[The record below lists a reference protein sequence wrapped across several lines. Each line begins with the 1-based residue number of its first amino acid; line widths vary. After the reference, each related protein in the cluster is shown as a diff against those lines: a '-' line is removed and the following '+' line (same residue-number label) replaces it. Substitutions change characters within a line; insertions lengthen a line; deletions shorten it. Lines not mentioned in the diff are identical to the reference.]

1 MTTLDLGFMVWLRT
15 QYRTSTRCWSQLQE
29 KGHKPRW
36 GRGLATLSAILALA
50 GLAGCSAGNGPV
62 RREIETAIRRR
73 DMPDDA
79 PWRDRRTQALVRA
92 FYAER
97 RMEPAWT
104 NAGGATDQSRD
115 LMEVVG
121 RAAGEGLDPEDYS
134 ATQLAEHW
142 KENKRPLIGTKD
154 PKALAE
160 FDLMCTIAAFHYMSD
175 VYDGRIS
182 PKSLDAEWVAK
193 PRRGDLDSLLTV
205 ALRSNR
211 VKDLMAELPP
221 PHPQYRQLREARKQ
235 YSELAAN
242 GDREAFRRL
251 GLIDLNM
258 ERWRWVPRS
267 FGDRYLMVNIPEYA
281 LHVYERDRSV
291 LDMRVVVGKVLTATP
306 VFSDKMTHVVIN
318 PTWNVPMSIV
328 EGEFAA
334 EVQQDPSFLA
344 RQRIRIFDREEGES
358 REIDASSVNWSDPEE
373 LKRLSLRQDPGQE
386 NALGRI
392 KFLLPNQFDVYL
404 HDTPAGHLFAAKER
418 SFSHG
423 CVRVEDPVRLASYV
437 LKGRAEASP
446 ERIQSLIEQDSTVT
460 LELPKSLPVHI
471 VYFTVFVQ
479 EDGTLGFRD
488 DVYGIDQELIDKLRR
503 REVRREQGKAA

>member
-1 MTTLDLGFMVWLRT
+1 MTTIDRGVSPGWPRVPYSLTFSWGHLRG
-15 QYRTSTRCWSQLQE
+15 R
-29 KGHKPRW
+29 HPRPRIW
-36 GRGLATLSAILALA
+36 RGLAVSAAVLTLA

-62 RREIETAIRRR
+62 RRELESAIRRR
-73 DMPDDA
+73 DMPEDA

-92 FYAER
+92 FYAGR

-134 ATQLAEHW
+134 ATELAEHW

-175 VYDGRIS
+175 VHDGRIS

-193 PRRGDLDSLLTV
+193 PKHGDLDSLLTV

-211 VKDLMAELPP
+211 IKDLMAELPP
-221 PHPQYRQLREARKQ
+221 PHAQYRQLREARKR
-235 YSELAAN
+235 YSELASS
-242 GDREAFRRL
+242 GDREALRRL

-291 LDMRVVVGKVLTATP
+291 LDMRVVVGKALTATP
-306 VFSDKMTHVVIN
+306 VFSDQMTHVVIN

-334 EVQQDPSFLA
+334 EVQQDPTFLE
-344 RQRIRIFDREEGES
+344 RQRIRIFDREDGDA
-358 REIDASSVNWSDPEE
+358 REIDAASVNWSDPEE
-373 LKRLSLRQDPGQE
+373 LKRIALRQDPGEE

-392 KFLLPNQFDVYL
+392 KFMLPNKFDIYL

-423 CVRVEDPVRLASYV
+423 CVRVEDPLRLASYV
-437 LKGRAEASP
+437 LKGRPEASP
-446 ERIQSLIEQDSTVT
+446 ARIEELIAAGETVT

-471 VYFTVFVQ
+471 VYFTTFVQ
-479 EDGTLGFRD
+479 DDGTLGFRE
-488 DVYGIDQELIDKLRR
+488 DVYGIDQELIEKLRR
-503 REVRREQGKAA
+503 REVRRERQKAA

>member
-1 MTTLDLGFMVWLRT
+1 MTTIDRGVSPGWPRVLYSLTLSWGHLRG
-15 QYRTSTRCWSQLQE
+15 RR
-29 KGHKPRW
+29 PRPRIW
-36 GRGLATLSAILALA
+36 RGLAVSAAVLTLA

-62 RREIETAIRRR
+62 RRELESAIRRR
-73 DMPDDA
+73 DMPEDA

-92 FYAER
+92 FYTGR

-115 LMEVVG
+115 LMEVVV

-134 ATQLAEHW
+134 ATELAEHW

-175 VYDGRIS
+175 VHDGRIS

-193 PRRGDLDSLLTV
+193 PKHGDLDSLLTV

-211 VKDLMAELPP
+211 IKDLMAELPP
-221 PHPQYRQLREARKQ
+221 PHAQYRQLREARKR
-235 YSELAAN
+235 YSELASS
-242 GDREAFRRL
+242 GDREALRRL

-291 LDMRVVVGKVLTATP
+291 LDMRVVVGKALTATP
-306 VFSDKMTHVVIN
+306 VFSDQMTHVVIN

-334 EVQQDPSFLA
+334 EVQQDPTFLE
-344 RQRIRIFDREEGES
+344 RQRIRIFDREDGDA
-358 REIDASSVNWSDPEE
+358 REIDAASVNWSDPEE
-373 LKRLSLRQDPGQE
+373 LKRITLRQDPGEE

-392 KFLLPNQFDVYL
+392 KFMLPNKFDIYL

-423 CVRVEDPVRLASYV
+423 CVRVEDPLKLASYV
-437 LKGRAEASP
+437 LKGRSEASP
-446 ERIQSLIEQDSTVT
+446 ERIQSLIAQDSTVT

-488 DVYGIDQELIDKLRR
+488 DVYGIDQELIEKLRR
-503 REVRREQGKAA
+503 REVTRERQKAA